1 MQSPW
6 THNSTSPN
14 SADGETVDW
23 YYIGETI
30 AGRGECRDMFTMLRL
45 LRVLGSE
52 DSLVTPPTG
61 LARARQTMCIINY
74 AGNFSIHIISTRL
87 VF

>member
-1 MQSPW
+1 
-6 THNSTSPN
+6 
-14 SADGETVDW
+14 
-23 YYIGETI
+23 
-30 AGRGECRDMFTMLRL
+30 MLRL

-61 LARARQTMCIINY
+61 LARAQQTMC
-74 AGNFSIHIISTRL
+74 IISTRL